1 MAILFVLGYD
11 IHYLLCGLTQ
21 HPPPTSTQ
29 LYWSVRKYR
38 KISID
43 HSRLTHSPMKMERIK
58 SFETS
63 ANNVHTPE
71 NNPKDNAQHSDPG
84 ESLKF
89 RRTLLI
95 MEVQSSSKVTS

>member
-1 MAILFVLGYD
+1 MIFTTCYVA
-11 IHYLLCGLTQ
+11 LTQ
-21 HPPPTSTQ
+21 PPPTPTQ

-43 HSRLTHSPMKMERIK
+43 HSRLTHSPMKMERIQ
-58 SFETS
+58 SSETS

-71 NNPKDNAQHSDPG
+71 NNRKDNAQHSDPG

-89 RRTLLI
+89 RISMHICIPLAWTPCI
-95 MEVQSSSKVTS
+95 YIVAMQ